1 MIFPKN
7 LLYKNMKAMVCS
19 LDGDTDFFDLVSRG
33 FQGNTATSFLFI
45 IYLDYVLQTSRDLM
59 KKWSHTKKEK
69 NRQYPTETIMDADKR
84 DDLILPANIPALA
97 KSLLHSL
104 EQADRSIGLI
114 FIPPDKIWHKVFLI
128 VGIRERGGCAQV
140 LAHVL
145 PVSGGHGSLG
155 AM

>member
-1 MIFPKN
+1 
-7 LLYKNMKAMVCS
+7 
-19 LDGDTDFFDLVSRG
+19 
-33 FQGNTATSFLFI
+33 
-45 IYLDYVLQTSRDLM
+45 
-59 KKWSHTKKEK
+59 
-69 NRQYPTETIMDADKR
+69 MDADKR